1 MAKSIKHINLYILC
15 GLCVLVLVYI
25 YVRKQQESFA
35 NLTVP
40 RVCGS
45 SDDGYSTYTAG
56 YLKFMKEAGLGHHY
70 GFTPKTKL
78 SDSRRVYTE
87 EDCDRLGAIYADNTC
102 LELKD
107 ATPNADGTYK
117 LVPDNIKNYFGEKCK
132 GLNEKTGSLRPECKI
147 DDTVPGKQ
155 ITAFSIKVK
164 GKQVNMPGN
173 ALRVYTQ
180 DECKELGGTAESV
193 VGNIINNLRDE
204 SKVGKADLKKFTDQI
219 LDEDGNEEYFLCR
232 GSIPFS
238 TVCMDGSG
246 LASLSALTSSL
257 PSFSSSSKDSSKD
270 SSDSSFFGDI
280 MESAKTRLKEWLGI

>member
-1 MAKSIKHINLYILC
+1 MAKSKIHINIYILC
-15 GLCVLVLVYI
+15 GLCIVALVLVYLTKP
-25 YVRKQQESFA
+25 RDSFKDM
-35 NLTVP
+35 LFS
-40 RVCGS
+40 RFCGS
-45 SDDGYSTYTAG
+45 SDDGYSMYTAG

-70 GFTPKTKL
+70 GFTSKTKL

-87 EDCDRLGAIYADNTC
+87 EDCDRLGAIYAESTC
-102 LELKD
+102 FELKD

-117 LVPDNIKNYFGEKCK
+117 LVPDNIKNNFGEKCK
-132 GLNEKTGSLRPECKI
+132 GLNEKPGSLRPECKI

-173 ALRVYTQ
+173 ALRVYTE
-180 DECKELGGTAESV
+180 DECKELGGSAGSV

-204 SKVGKADLKKFTDQI
+204 SKVSKADIKKFTDQVV
-219 LDEDGNEEYFLCR
+219 DEDGNEEYFLCR

-246 LASLSALTSSL
+246 LPSLSSLSSSL
-257 PSFSSSSKDSSKD
+257 PSFSSSSKDSSSS
-270 SSDSSFFGDI
+270 SSDPSFFGDI
-280 MESAKTRLKEWLGI
+280 AESAKTHLKDWLGI

>member
-1 MAKSIKHINLYILC
+1 
-15 GLCVLVLVYI
+15 
-25 YVRKQQESFA
+25 
-35 NLTVP
+35 
-40 RVCGS
+40 
-45 SDDGYSTYTAG
+45 
-56 YLKFMKEAGLGHHY
+56 MKEAGLGHHY
-70 GFTPKTKL
+70 NFTANKKL
-78 SDSRRVYTE
+78 SDFSRAYTE
-87 EDCDRLGAIYADNTC
+87 EDCDRLGFITVPGSC
-102 LELKD
+102 VELKD
-107 ATPNADGTYK
+107 TEKNPDGSYK
-117 LVPDNIKNYFGEKCK
+117 VTKENVKTILNDKCK
-132 GLNEKTGSLRPECKI
+132 GLNETPGSLRPECKI

-155 ITAFSIKVK
+155 INSFTIKVK
-164 GKQVNMPGN
+164 GKQVTMPGN

-219 LDEDGNEEYFLCR
+219 LDEDGNEEYFLCK

-270 SSDSSFFGDI
+270 SSNSSFFDDI